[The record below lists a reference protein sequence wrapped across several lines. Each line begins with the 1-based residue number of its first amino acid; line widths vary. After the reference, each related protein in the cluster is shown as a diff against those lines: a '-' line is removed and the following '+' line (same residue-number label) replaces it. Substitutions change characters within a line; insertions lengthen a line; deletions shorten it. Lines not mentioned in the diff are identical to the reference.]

1 MQKIKGKRVTLSF
14 LIISE
19 KFSVFT
25 ETTQFNNKILSITVK
40 EFKMALLRVANLR
53 KSYNITKTHKQE
65 VLKGVDIEFKSGDLV
80 ALLGESGCGKSTF
93 INILGGLDT
102 DYSGSVIIKGAFIRD
117 FTEKQMDDYRKKRVG
132 LIFQNYNL
140 ISHMTLLENVE
151 IAMAVSDIDPKV
163 RSERAMD
170 LLKMVGLGS
179 CAKKMPNQLS
189 GGQKQRVA
197 IARALANNPTIIL
210 ADEPTG
216 ALDKNSADLVLK
228 ILRKI
233 AESGKLVIIV
243 THSQKVAS
251 ECGRIIRMEDGR
263 IVEDRVEN
271 KIHTD
276 SRRDKEVKPK
286 SIKNR
291 DVAQLAY
298 RNIKQTK
305 GRSLLVSL
313 GMSIGI
319 AAVVLILCLSSGIT
333 SYVNNVYAQNLASL
347 QMTVY
352 KNSDT
357 KFTTAEITSVSSLDG
372 ISSLIESYLIA
383 DSAYSYGSGT
393 GTVNNLT
400 ACYDDFSP
408 SMLYG
413 DLPSSSGE
421 IIINE
426 TLANEILDSTSL
438 ISVVGNSFT
447 VTYSGTS
454 RTYTISGIYED
465 TSNATTENNAYVT
478 GSGLTS
484 LYSYAGTYVNR
495 LYITAG
501 SVTYVSGLVSD
512 LEALG
517 FNVYQVDNS
526 AETVLEYID
535 MGTGVLMGVTA
546 ISMVVSAIMIFIVLY
561 ISVAE
566 RTKEIGILRA
576 IGARK
581 SDIKRMFIFE
591 AGILGLMAGIF
602 GVAVCF
608 GISLI
613 VNVICSIT
621 LESTLISYNILYYL
635 LGILAS
641 VGISIL
647 AGIAPAMRAAD
658 LDPVESLRSE

>member
-1 MQKIKGKRVTLSF
+1 
-14 LIISE
+14 
-19 KFSVFT
+19 
-25 ETTQFNNKILSITVK
+25 
-40 EFKMALLRVANLR
+40 MALLRVANLR
-53 KSYNITKTHKQE
+53 KSYNITKTQKQE

-117 FTEKQMDDYRKKRVG
+117 FSEKEMDDYRKKKVG

-140 ISHMTLLENVE
+140 ISHMNLLENVE
-151 IAMAVSDIDPKV
+151 IAMAVSDIVPEV
-163 RSERAMD
+163 RQERAMD

-179 CAKKMPNQLS
+179 CARKMPNQLS
-189 GGQKQRVA
+189 GGQKQRVS
-197 IARALANNPTIIL
+197 IARSLANNPTIIL

-251 ECGRIIRMEDGR
+251 ECGRVIKMEDGK
-263 IVEDRVEN
+263 IIEDRVEN
-271 KIHTD
+271 KIHID
-276 SRRDKEVKPK
+276 SKRDKEVKPK
-286 SIKNR
+286 SIKNK
-291 DVAQLAY
+291 DVARLAFQ
-298 RNIKQTK
+298 NIKQTK

-333 SYVNNVYAQNLASL
+333 SYVNSVYATNLESL
-347 QMTVY
+347 QITAY
-352 KNSDT
+352 KTLNT
-357 KFTTAEITSVSSLDG
+357 KFTTTELSNVEEIEG
-372 ISSLIESYLIA
+372 IDSITQSYLIT
-383 DSAYSYGSGT
+383 DSSYIYGSEIGSID
-393 GTVNNLT
+393 NLT

-408 SMLYG
+408 SLLYG
-413 DLPSSSGE
+413 DAPSTSTE
-421 IIINE
+421 IMINE
-426 TLANEILDSTSL
+426 TLASELTGGTSI
-438 ISVVGNSFT
+438 ISVIGNDFIVGYSGVTKTYT
-447 VTYSGTS
+447 VT
-454 RTYTISGIYED
+454 GIYD
-465 TSNATTENNAYVT
+465 DSSNDASASNVYVT
-478 GSGLTS
+478 ESGLIS
-484 LYSYAGTYVNR
+484 LYSTASTSVNR
-495 LYITAG
+495 LYITVED
-501 SVTYVSGLVSD
+501 VTYVSAVASD

-535 MGTGVLMGVTA
+535 LGTNVLMGVSA

-602 GVAVCF
+602 GVGFCF
-608 GISLI
+608 ALSCI
-613 VNVICSIT
+613 VNIICSVT
-621 LESTLISYNILYYL
+621 LGSTLISYNILYYL
-635 LGILAS
+635 LGIVAS
-641 VGISIL
+641 VGISVL

-658 LDPVESLRSE
+658 LDPVDSLRSE